1 MKDAVS
7 VCVSPSDVYDDGDD
21 DDDEFVS
28 KIIWD
33 EYSIGHQT
41 IVF

>member
-21 DDDEFVS
+21 DDDVVIEN
-28 KIIWD
+28 KII
-33 EYSIGHQT
+33 
-41 IVF
+41 